1 MQHGPIR
8 NNMKKIKHEKS
19 MLGASRKKVQYQMS
33 AIRKK
38 VQFEKNATQK
48 NVSRGKRWN
57 MKNVQHV
64 KSATRKK
71 SSSK

>member
-33 AIRKK
+33 AMRKK

-48 NVSRGKRWN
+48 KCNVEKGG
-57 MKNVQHV
+57 
-64 KSATRKK
+64 T
-71 SSSK
+71 